1 MPKLSLR
8 KEAKYDEMLRLRT
21 HAPLFLL
28 LDHYARLDD
37 IDGKAWHDRLM
48 HMNDAQARELVKLHG
63 ELLAHQW
70 IEPNTGTAREFKA
83 GVVSSCYRITP
94 AGRRAWKEVEFR
106 PADESG
112 PAD

>member
-1 MPKLSLR
+1 MAKLSLR

-21 HAPLFLL
+21 HAKLFQL

-37 IDGKAWHDRLM
+37 VDAKVWHDRLM
-48 HMNDAQARELVKLHG
+48 HLADAEARELVKLHG

-70 IEPNTGTAREFKA
+70 IEPNTGTARAFKP

-106 PADESG
+106 SAAEEQAPS
-112 PAD
+112 